1 MLHKKLANGV
11 DLNVILEDKFKTIS
25 FTFDLFSDATPENFA
40 KRAVLAE
47 LMEISNQ
54 DYPTQSK
61 LARYLSS
68 MYGASFGTNV
78 LRYGNLSVLRINLSI
93 PNPRFVDAKDDLLEQ
108 AVSFIYSVVFKPL
121 ASDNRFDKDT
131 FTLQRNNMKKYVE
144 SVADDKQYY
153 SSIQLKKLF
162 YKDYLNRGSFI
173 FGTPKDYNLI
183 DNQNEYEYYCSV
195 LSNDNIKISVIGDV
209 DEDKIYELFNKFDLS
224 DRNVEYELKPLTSF
238 KMNKD
243 VEMVDKK
250 IQSSQSCL
258 NLGYRLPIFY
268 NNKESI
274 AAVLFNAIFGGTS
287 QSKLFKN
294 VREKNSLAYSAS
306 SSYNS
311 INGFVMVSTG
321 INYRNRDKVLSIVK
335 EQLDDVVN
343 GNIDLDVLNSI
354 KAEMI
359 NAKKSVLDSPR
370 QNMEQQFINGLLN
383 RALSF
388 EEWKQHINEVT
399 IEQITNVAKQVELN
413 SIFFLDGRIDDAN

>member
-25 FTFDLFSDATPENFA
+25 FTFDLVSEAIPENFA

-93 PNPRFVDAKDDLLEQ
+93 PNPKFVDAKDDLLQQ

-121 ASDNRFDKDT
+121 ATDGQFDKDT

-153 SSIQLKKLF
+153 ASIQLKKLF

-173 FGTPKDYNLI
+173 FGTPNDYDLI
-183 DNQNEYEYYCSV
+183 DSQNEYEYYSNV
-195 LSNDNIKISVIGDV
+195 LNNDNIKISVIGDV
-209 DEDKIYELFNKFDLS
+209 DGERISNLFDQFKLS
-224 DRNVEYELKPLTSF
+224 DRSVEYELAPLTSF
-238 KMNKD
+238 KMNDD

-268 NNKESI
+268 NNKEAM
-274 AAVLFNAIFGGTS
+274 AAVLFNAIFGGTP

-321 INYRNRDKVLSIVK
+321 INYSNKDKVLAIVK
-335 EQLDDVVN
+335 EQLNDIAK
-343 GNIDLDVLNSI
+343 GNVDIDVLNSI

-359 NAKKSVLDSPR
+359 NAKKAVLDSPR
-370 QNMEQQFINGLLN
+370 QNMEQQFVNGLLS
-383 RALSF
+383 RDLSF
-388 EEWKQHINEVT
+388 DEWKQRVNDVT
-399 IEQITNVAKQVELN
+399 SNQIAEVAKKVELN